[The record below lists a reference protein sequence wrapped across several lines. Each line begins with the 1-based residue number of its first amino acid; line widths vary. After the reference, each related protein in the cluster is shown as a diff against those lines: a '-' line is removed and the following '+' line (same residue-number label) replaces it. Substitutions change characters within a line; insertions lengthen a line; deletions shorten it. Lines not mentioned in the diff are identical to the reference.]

1 MPPQSRFC
9 PKGVGVRLADDGVR
23 SSPDSTTSV
32 TSDTPHAPVSLPL
45 CARSP
50 ASKAPTGSAQNQN
63 VRSLHSCFCPE
74 GVGVRLADD
83 GVRSS
88 PDSTTSITSDTPH
101 APVSLPLCARS
112 PASKAPTGSAQNQ
125 GVRSPHSGLRP
136 KGLTPRSRLCPK
148 GVMTLHSRFLP
159 DGRNAAAI
167 PLLPEGRRSP
177 ACRRW
182 GAQQP

>member
-9 PKGVGVRLADDGVR
+9 PK
-23 SSPDSTTSV
+23 
-32 TSDTPHAPVSLPL
+32 
-45 CARSP
+45 
-50 ASKAPTGSAQNQN
+50 
-63 VRSLHSCFCPE
+63 

-125 GVRSPHSGLRP
+125 GVRSP
-136 KGLTPRSRLCPK
+136 RSRLCPM
-148 GVMTLHSRFLP
+148 GVMTLHSRFCPEGVGVRLAN
-159 DGRNAAAI
+159 DGLRSSPEIMRVGVSGTPRAQV
-167 PLLPEGRRSP
+167 LLPLRARSP
-177 ACRRW
+177 ASKAPTGSAQKRKPTSQRDLRHPDGSV
-182 GAQQP
+182 GANLLASP